1 MVIRFV
7 LQFSDYMNQSTECLI
22 IIDWRGKQDDDKQ
35 SPKDNI
41 IDSGFRLIIV
51 TAMEKLLMKVRPRI
65 LLPLLGVILMTVWVA
80 LGKAGDEGLVFTD
93 CMPSVSSAI
102 WQVHLQ

>member
-1 MVIRFV
+1 
-7 LQFSDYMNQSTECLI
+7 
-22 IIDWRGKQDDDKQ
+22 
-35 SPKDNI
+35 
-41 IDSGFRLIIV
+41 
-51 TAMEKLLMKVRPRI
+51 MEQVLMKARPRI